1 MRVDSSRSNSSGD
14 TLMDWLHPLHKGK
27 AFGLP
32 ARIIAFACG
41 LLPLLALITGFIRWR
56 HKVKPQ
62 RRKP

>member
-1 MRVDSSRSNSSGD
+1 
-14 TLMDWLHPLHKGK
+14 MDWLHPLHKGK